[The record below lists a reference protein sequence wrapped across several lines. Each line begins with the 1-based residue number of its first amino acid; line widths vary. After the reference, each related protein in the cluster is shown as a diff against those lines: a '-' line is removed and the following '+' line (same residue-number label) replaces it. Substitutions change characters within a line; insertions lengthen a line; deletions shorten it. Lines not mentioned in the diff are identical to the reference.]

1 MKRFQALVTGISG
14 VALIAAFA
22 TPTLAAKT
30 VIEEEEMDE
39 VTAAGEPK
47 VAQAHTRTGDAYAKN
62 KQLNVFATHLDG
74 QQRLTALTLNNVFGE
89 NQVANAT
96 NIQSGN
102 NNSTEGIGGGQD
114 NTILQSWG
122 SGKAHDYAKVRG
134 KRGGN
139 GGDGGT
145 VKKAHG
151 LINKGKAG
159 NGGNGG
165 NASQGVIG
173 ILWEFGDEIADA
185 SSRTGDAYAKNSV
198 YTIVAGAFH
207 ENSQTDLVALTV
219 NNVFGFNQVANG
231 LNISSGAINDSGIV
245 AASTGTASNQSN
257 DIAQFRGSPYKW
269 WKAPTFSNTPPP
281 SGPVTP

>member
-1 MKRFQALVTGISG
+1 MKRYQMLLTGVSG
-14 VALIAAFA
+14 LALIAAFA
-22 TPTLAAKT
+22 TPTFAAKT
-30 VIEEEEMDE
+30 VIEDEEMDE

-47 VAQAHTRTGDAYAKN
+47 VAQAHTRRGTAYAKN

-74 QQRLTALTLNNVFGE
+74 QKRLTSLTLNNVFGE

-96 NIQSGN
+96 NIQSGST
-102 NNSTEGIGGGQD
+102 NSGDQENIIT
-114 NTILQSWG
+114 QSWG
-122 SGKAHDYAKVRG
+122 SGKAHKAVKVRG

-139 GGDGGT
+139 GGNGGY

-151 LINKGKAG
+151 LINKGVAG

-173 ILWEFGDEIADA
+173 LLWEFGDEIADA
-185 SSRTGDAYAKNSV
+185 SSRFGDAKAKNEV

-207 ENSQTDLVALTV
+207 EDAQTNLTALTV

-231 LNISSGAINDSGIV
+231 LNISS
-245 AASTGTASNQSN
+245 AALVQGSDDAGGRIGSAATTSTSQAN

-269 WKAPTFSNTPPP
+269 WAAPTFSNQ
-281 SGPVTP
+281 